1 MIPPGDFIPLFEQ
14 NGLIGRVDLYV
25 WEESAR
31 QLQKWREQF
40 GTRFSITVSVNVS
53 SMDIHMPGLEEKLN
67 RLVDTYRIR
76 PEELHLELTESAYM
90 EDARLMQEVTD
101 HLRSLGFR
109 IEMDDFGAGYSSLN
123 MLSTLPVDVL
133 KMDMMFVRR
142 LSREDSREYRFIEI
156 VHDIARM
163 LDIPMI
169 AEGVEDAVQLELLKK
184 IGCEYI
190 QGYYFSP
197 PVPAERFEEMMKGA
211 LR

>member
-1 MIPPGDFIPLFEQ
+1 
-14 NGLIGRVDLYV
+14 
-25 WEESAR
+25 
-31 QLQKWREQF
+31 
-40 GTRFSITVSVNVS
+40 
-53 SMDIHMPGLEEKLN
+53 
-67 RLVDTYRIR
+67 
-76 PEELHLELTESAYM
+76 
-90 EDARLMQEVTD
+90 
-101 HLRSLGFR
+101 
-109 IEMDDFGAGYSSLN
+109 